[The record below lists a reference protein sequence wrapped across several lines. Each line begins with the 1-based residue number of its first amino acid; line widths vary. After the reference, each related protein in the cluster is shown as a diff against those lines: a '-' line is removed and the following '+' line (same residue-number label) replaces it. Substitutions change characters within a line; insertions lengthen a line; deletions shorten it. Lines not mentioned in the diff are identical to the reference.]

1 MNSRK
6 RFGWLISQR
15 PLLERMQMPP
25 QFALGS
31 AIFFEHVEVFA
42 DHHGNSFGLQL
53 MHDMIKYA
61 RSNAIYYGGS
71 ALALLW
77 VCPHQFNG
85 DDGLRSKPWYYY
97 GMRCCS
103 TCPSV
108 LATTSCC
115 CRERFDRRSV
125 RNNQEE
131 SFAGPYAW
139 RQAVREQVRLGLPC

>member
-1 MNSRK
+1 
-6 RFGWLISQR
+6 
-15 PLLERMQMPP
+15 MQMPP